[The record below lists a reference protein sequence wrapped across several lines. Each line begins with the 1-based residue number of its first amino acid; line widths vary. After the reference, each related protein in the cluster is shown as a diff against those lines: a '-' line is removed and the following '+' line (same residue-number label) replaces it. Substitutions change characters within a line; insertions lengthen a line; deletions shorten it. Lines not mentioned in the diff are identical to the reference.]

1 MVQALASAV
10 VPAAVASTAPS
21 SSATAVT
28 PVAAAVP
35 VAPPPAAVAAAGHA
49 EGLLVQLLLR
59 LPVGPVRVAFA
70 PLQRLARYRVEERLG
85 LVVALLRGSRG
96 CCRTLEDL
104 HSTSNNMPWKLY
116 KFSREE

>member
-1 MVQALASAV
+1 MVQALTSAV
-10 VPAAVASTAPS
+10 VPAAAVASTAPS
-21 SSATAVT
+21 PSAAAVT

-96 CCRTLEDL
+96 CCRTLG
-104 HSTSNNMPWKLY
+104 
-116 KFSREE
+116 EE

>member
-1 MVQALASAV
+1 MVQALTSAV

-21 SSATAVT
+21 SSATTAVT

-85 LVVALLRGSRG
+85 LVVALLGGSRG
-96 CCRTLEDL
+96 GCRTLG
-104 HSTSNNMPWKLY
+104 
-116 KFSREE
+116 EE

>member
-1 MVQALASAV
+1 MASIVQALTSAV
-10 VPAAVASTAPS
+10 VPAPAVASSTAPS
-21 SSATAVT
+21 SSAAAVA

-85 LVVALLRGSRG
+85 LVVALLRGSGG
-96 CCRTLEDL
+96 CCRTLE
-104 HSTSNNMPWKLY
+104 
-116 KFSREE
+116 E